1 MNSLT
6 ALDLLLAISLL
17 TTLLMLVAGHLRAAG
32 WLAVVLYGMQMSILA
47 VMGIAFNTTPNVVV
61 SNLHISI
68 LGNSLQWSMSGLGWF
83 FAIITVAAALLTT
96 WFAAGA
102 WSAQRNDRRILHS
115 AMALNVFAMLLLL
128 SSGDLLSL
136 FIGWELVSWASY
148 LMMAQRGGAAIH
160 SALRY
165 ILYATA
171 GAVAI
176 LAGILLIQSK
186 TGALDYAS
194 VHSYLASVS
203 PAMLWTLMLL
213 FASGFLIKMAAV
225 PFHLWQA
232 KAYSLTPGPGAAF
245 LGAIS
250 SRMGLFG
257 LVILFVSLIGPH
269 RLLELSIPYTFL
281 DARELWMWVAAI
293 TIVVPT
299 FIALTQSDARMLLAW
314 HGIGQGGYMLI
325 WILVGTPLGVA
336 GGLLHVINH
345 ASYQAALFLA
355 VTAVAYRTGTSDLDR
370 LGGLVTRMPL
380 SFVTML
386 LGIIGLAGL
395 PPMNGFVSK
404 WMVYKS
410 LLNNGMPLLFLATVI
425 GTLGTILSVYKLIHN
440 TFLGQLRLEHE
451 NVREVPLSMIMP
463 MLLLGAIAFIT
474 GYLPGLALDLVSPA
488 QAFLKVAPL
497 SYSLGGISNP
507 TGSLNM
513 LWVVTIMIVSIGIG
527 ALIFFAGN
535 RSSRV
540 GQFDNYA
547 GGHFLSSDM
556 RYHYSHNFYAG
567 LMRVIGPWYRGSVQW
582 LEAGLVSISNFS
594 ADLAHGVYRNAY
606 TSLYLLVT
614 VVAGLTWVI
623 FG

>member
-1 MNSLT
+1 MNSMT
-6 ALDLLLAISLL
+6 SLDLLLGISLL
-17 TTLLMLVAGHLRAAG
+17 TTLLMLGVGNLRSAG
-32 WLAVVLYGMQMSILA
+32 WLAAVLYAAQLSVLTIMGMTFNQTPEA
-47 VMGIAFNTTPNVVV
+47 IAA
-61 SNLHISI
+61 SLHVSI
-68 LGNSLQWSMSGLGWF
+68 LGNSLHWSMTGLGWF

-102 WSAQRNDRRILHS
+102 WSAERHDRRIFHT
-115 AMALNVFAMLLLL
+115 AMAVNVFAMLLLL

-148 LMMAQRGGAAIH
+148 LMMAQRGGPAIH
-160 SALRY
+160 PALRY
-165 ILYATA
+165 IVYATA

-194 VHSYLASVS
+194 ARAYLGSASPTMV
-203 PAMLWTLMLL
+203 WILMLL
-213 FASGFLIKMAAV
+213 FAAGFLIKMAAV

-232 KAYSLTPGPGAAF
+232 RAYSLTPGPGAAF

-257 LVILFVSLIGPH
+257 LAILFVSLIGPQ
-269 RLLELSIPYTFL
+269 RLIDLSIPYTFL
-281 DARELWMWVAAI
+281 NARELWMWVAAI

-325 WILVGTPLGVA
+325 GLLVSTPLGVA
-336 GGLLHVINH
+336 GGLMHVINH

-355 VTAVAYRTGTSDLDR
+355 VTAVIYRTGTADLDR

-451 NVREVPLSMIMP
+451 KVREVPLSMTIP
-463 MLLLGAIAFIT
+463 MLTLGAIAFIT
-474 GYLPGLALDLVSPA
+474 GYLPGLALDLVAPA
-488 QAFLKVAPL
+488 QAFLKVPPL
-497 SYSLGGISNP
+497 SYTLGGVNSA

-513 LWVVTIMIVSIGIG
+513 LWVVSILIISIGIG

-535 RSSRV
+535 RSTRV
-540 GQFDNYA
+540 HQFDNFA
-547 GGHFLSSDM
+547 GGHFLTSDM

-567 LMRVIGPWYRGSVQW
+567 LMRVIGPWYRGSIQW
-582 LEAGLVSISNFS
+582 LESGLVSVSNFS
-594 ADLAHGVYRNAY
+594 ASVSAAVYRSAY
-606 TSLYLLVT
+606 VSYYLLLT
-614 VVAGLTWVI
+614 VIVMLLWISFA
-623 FG
+623 

>member
-1 MNSLT
+1 MNGMTS
-6 ALDLLLAISLL
+6 LDLLLAISLL
-17 TTLLMLVAGHLRAAG
+17 TSLLMLGAGNLRAAG
-32 WLAVVLYGMQMSILA
+32 WLAVVLYGIQMSILT
-47 VMGIAFNTTPNVVV
+47 VMGIAIKTTPAAIV

-68 LGNSLQWSMSGLGWF
+68 LGNSLHWSMTGLGWF
-83 FAIITVAAALLTT
+83 FAVITVAAALLTT

-102 WSAQRNDRRILHS
+102 WSAQRHDRRIFHT

-176 LAGILLIQSK
+176 LAGMLLIQSK

-194 VHSYLASVS
+194 VRNYLAAAS
-203 PAMLWTLMLL
+203 PALLWMLMLL

-257 LVILFVSLIGPH
+257 LAIVLVSLIGPQ
-269 RLLELSIPYTFL
+269 RLLDLSIPYTFL
-281 DARELWMWVAAI
+281 NARELWMWVAAI

-325 WILVGTPLGVA
+325 GILVGSPLGVA
-336 GGLLHVINH
+336 GGLMHVINH

-355 VTAVAYRTGTSDLDR
+355 VTAVAYRTGTADLDR

-410 LLNNGMPLLFLATVI
+410 LLDSNMPLLFLATVI

-451 NVREVPLSMIMP
+451 AIREVPPSMTIP

-474 GYLPGLALDLVSPA
+474 GYLPGLALDLVAPA

-497 SYSLGGISNP
+497 SYSLGGINHA
-507 TGSLNM
+507 TGNLNM
-513 LWVVTIMIVSIGIG
+513 LWVVSILIVSIGIG

-540 GQFDNYA
+540 HQFDNYA
-547 GGHFLSSDM
+547 GGHFLSADM

-567 LMRVIGPWYRGSVQW
+567 LMRVIGPWYRGSIQW
-582 LEAGLVSISNFS
+582 LESGLVSLSNLS
-594 ADLAHGVYRNAY
+594 ASVSVAMYRNTY
-606 TSLYLLVT
+606 VSYYLLLT
-614 VVAGLTWVI
+614 VIVMLLWVI
-623 FG
+623 FA